1 MRALKRAKPRG
12 IPLSDLRVGESAR
25 VVSMD
30 LDEETAWKFR
40 RWALGRASLAVGP
53 RAPLGDPM
61 ELELLGYHLAVS
73 PRRRGD
79 PGPSL
84 QGSVRP

>member
-1 MRALKRAKPRG
+1 MRALKRANPRG

-30 LDEETAWKFR
+30 LDEETAWKFMEMGFGVGR
-40 RWALGRASLAVGP
+40 RLRLVR

-61 ELELLGYHLAVS
+61 ELELLGYHLAVRS
-73 PRRRGD
+73 EDVEGILVHPLKGA
-79 PGPSL
+79 
-84 QGSVRP
+84 

>member
-30 LDEETAWKFR
+30 LDEETAWKFMEMGFGVGR
-40 RWALGRASLAVGP
+40 RLRLVR

-61 ELELLGYHLAVS
+61 ELELLGYHLAVRS
-73 PRRRGD
+73 EDVEGI
-79 PGPSL
+79 L
-84 QGSVRP
+84 VRPLKGA